1 MRGRYWS
8 ILGLA
13 LICAPGAV
21 WAGAWTMD
29 EGHGQVITTG
39 TFSVSTEGYDS
50 SGSAVSIP
58 RYRKFE
64 LEPLL
69 EYGVTDRFTL
79 MFGPTLQHIDIAPP
93 VDASRTGFGY
103 TEVGGRY
110 RFWQNDG
117 WVFSGQSLL
126 RIPGTTDDRNPAAIG
141 YTDPELDMRLLFGKS
156 FNIGPVNAF
165 VDLEPAQRF
174 RAGDP
179 PNEFRFD
186 ATFGV
191 HFTPQWMLLLQS
203 LNVISEGAGSSVF
216 FPSYDYEKFQVSV
229 VYNFAPAW
237 ALQLGGYRTYAGRN
251 ALLENALVTALWYR
265 F

>member
-13 LICAPGAV
+13 VLCAPGAV

-29 EGHGQVITTG
+29 EGHGQVITTM
-39 TFSVSTEGYDS
+39 TYSVSNDAYDS
-50 SGSAVSIP
+50 SRNVVSIP

-79 MFGPTLQHIDIAPP
+79 MFGPMLQHIDIAAP
-93 VDASRTGFGY
+93 VDATRTGAGY
-103 TEVGGRY
+103 TDVGGRF
-110 RFWQNDG
+110 RFWQNNG
-117 WVFSGQSLL
+117 WVFSGQTLV
-126 RIPGTTDDRNPAAIG
+126 RIPGTVNDRNPAAIG
-141 YTDPELDMRLLFGKS
+141 YTDAELDVRALFGKS
-156 FNIGPVNAF
+156 FNIGPLESF
-165 VDLEPAQRF
+165 IDLEPAQRF

-191 HFTPQWMLLLQS
+191 HFNPQWMLLLQS
-203 LNVISEGAGSSVF
+203 LNVFSEGAGSSF
-216 FPSYDYEKFQVSV
+216 IFPSYDYEKLQVSV

-237 ALQLGGYRTYAGRN
+237 AVQVGGYRTYSGRN
-251 ALLENALVTALWYR
+251 ALLENAIITGLWYR

>member
-8 ILGLA
+8 VLGLA
-13 LICAPGAV
+13 LFGAPGAV
-21 WAGAWTMD
+21 WAGAWTME

-39 TFSVSTEGYDS
+39 TFSVATEAFDNS
-50 SGSAVSIP
+50 RSKVSIP
-58 RYRKFE
+58 RYNKFE
-64 LEPLL
+64 LEPMI
-69 EYGVTDRFTL
+69 EYGVTNRFTL
-79 MFGPTLQHIDIAPP
+79 MLGPTFQHIGIASPI
-93 VDASRTGFGY
+93 DAARTGMGY

-117 WVFSGQSLL
+117 WVFSGQALA
-126 RIPGTTDDRNPAAIG
+126 RIPGTVDYRNPAAIG

-156 FNIGPVNAF
+156 FKIGSLPAF
-165 VDLEPAQRF
+165 IDLEPAQRF

-191 HFTPQWMLLLQS
+191 HLSPEWMLLLQS
-203 LNVISEGAGSSVF
+203 LNVFSEGAGSGIF

-237 ALQLGGYRTYAGRN
+237 AVQVGGYTTYSGRN
-251 ALLENALVTALWYR
+251 ALQENALITALWYR